1 MQKGS
6 KNYTFQETIRGILL
20 MKGEEVLTDE
30 KLFLSI
36 FRDVQPKMRR
46 EKEFLENL
54 YAINGVEILWKYR
67 RGLSKERRELMDQ
80 TERKLSEVSNWSEE
94 ETKDLLTQFLKAIGW
109 TIPRSSRQDSQI
121 QEEKKAEQKQVNS
134 QEQKIKKEGA
144 KKNAQESDPVQQ
156 STKKTETSSPVS
168 QKKVTKD
175 AGMTVRTFI
184 RKITSL
190 ILIVAAFLSAKDSWD
205 IFMESKMLFVML
217 IVWLLISVWGI
228 VRRPGKQ
235 WIIGKIFF
243 WCMAFTGAILVISSI
258 GTGSID
264 RSEILVGIFLTLWG
278 YSMAE

>member
-54 YAINGVEILWKYR
+54 YAINGVELLWKYR

>member
-67 RGLSKERRELMDQ
+67 KGLSKERRELMDQ

>member
-54 YAINGVEILWKYR
+54 YAINGVEILLKYR
-67 RGLSKERRELMDQ
+67 KGLSKERRELMDH
-80 TERKLSEVSNWSEE
+80 TEKKLLEVSNWSEE

-109 TIPRSSRQDSQI
+109 AIPRSFRQDSQI
-121 QEEKKAEQKQVNS
+121 QEEEKEEEE
-134 QEQKIKKEGA
+134 QEQ
-144 KKNAQESDPVQQ
+144 
-156 STKKTETSSPVS
+156 
-168 QKKVTKD
+168 VTKG

-190 ILIVAAFLSAKDSWD
+190 IMIVVVFLNAKSSWD
-205 IFMESKMLFVML
+205 SFMESKMLFVML

>member
-6 KNYTFQETIRGILL
+6 KNYTFQETIKSILS
-20 MKGEEVLTDE
+20 MKGEKVLTDE
-30 KLFLSI
+30 KLFLSV

-54 YAINGVEILWKYR
+54 YAINGVEILLKYR
-67 RGLSKERRELMDQ
+67 KGLSKERRELMDH
-80 TERKLSEVSNWSEE
+80 TEKKLLEVSNWSEE

-168 QKKVTKD
+168 QKKVTKG

-190 ILIVAAFLSAKDSWD
+190 IMIVVVFLNAKSSWD
-205 IFMESKMLFVML
+205 SFMESKMLFVML
-217 IVWLLISVWGI
+217 IVWLLVSVWGI
-228 VRRPGKQ
+228 VHRPGKQ

-258 GTGSID
+258 GTGPID
-264 RSEILVGIFLTLWG
+264 SSEILSGIFLTLWG

>member
-258 GTGSID
+258 GTGPID
-264 RSEILVGIFLTLWG
+264 SSEILSGIFLTLWG

>member
-6 KNYTFQETIRGILL
+6 KNYTFQETIKSILS
-20 MKGEEVLTDE
+20 MKGEKVLTDE
-30 KLFLSI
+30 KLFLSV

-80 TERKLSEVSNWSEE
+80 TEKKLLEVSNWSEE

-109 TIPRSSRQDSQI
+109 TIPRSFRQDSQI
-121 QEEKKAEQKQVNS
+121 QEEEKEDEEKEEEEKEE
-134 QEQKIKKEGA
+134 QEQ
-144 KKNAQESDPVQQ
+144 
-156 STKKTETSSPVS
+156 
-168 QKKVTKD
+168 VTKN

-190 ILIVAAFLSAKDSWD
+190 IMIVVVFLNAKNSWD
-205 IFMESKMLFVML
+205 SFMESKILFVIL
-217 IVWLLISVWGI
+217 IVLLLISVWGI
-228 VRRPGKQ
+228 VHRPGKQ
-235 WIIGKIFF
+235 WIIGKTFF
-243 WCMAFTGAILVISSI
+243 WCMAFTGATIVISSI
-258 GTGSID
+258 GTEPID
-264 RSEILVGIFLTLWG
+264 RSEILGGIFLTLWG

>member
-36 FRDVQPKMRR
+36 FRDVQPKMHR

>member
-6 KNYTFQETIRGILL
+6 KNYTFQETIKSILS
-20 MKGEEVLTDE
+20 MKGEKVLTDE
-30 KLFLSI
+30 KLFLSV

-54 YAINGVEILWKYR
+54 YAINGVEILLKYR
-67 RGLSKERRELMDQ
+67 KGLSKERRELMDQ